1 MKYRLQFNP
10 AEVGYKPQLFTD
22 AIKILV
28 SVNFGIYLLQSL
40 SGKEEAIFS
49 LFGLVPATFISDL
62 MLWQP
67 FTYMFLHAP
76 FYTSFGISHVL
87 INMLLLWVFGR
98 ELEQA
103 WGKKNFLKYYFITGV
118 GSGLI
123 TYFYHMNS
131 ADSSVQIIGA
141 SGAVFGIALAY
152 GVLYPNRFL
161 YIWGLIPVK
170 SIWIV
175 MAMGGLAFFGMLG
188 NSDGI
193 SHVTHISGMLIGY
206 ILLKKK
212 WSWRDIWFSI
222 RKKTIEFQV
231 QRHEEKVIKN
241 NMIQKDVDSL
251 LEKIQKVGFS
261 GLSDEEQSKLYEASK
276 TISKGGQ
283 KD

>member
-10 AEVGYKPQLFTD
+10 GEVSFKPQLFTD
-22 AIKILV
+22 AIKVLV

-40 SGKEEAIFS
+40 SGKEDVFFR
-49 LFGLVPATFISDL
+49 LFGLVPNAIFSEL

-67 FTYMFLHAP
+67 FTYMFFHAP
-76 FYTSFGISHVL
+76 FYSSVGISHIL
-87 INMLLLWVFGR
+87 LNMLGLWVFGR

-103 WGKKNFLKYYFITGV
+103 WGKKNFLKYYFITGI
-118 GSGLI
+118 GSGFI
-123 TYFYHMNS
+123 TYFFQMGSDNP
-131 ADSSVQIIGA
+131 VIGA
-141 SGAVFGIALAY
+141 SGAVYGVLLAY
-152 GVLYPNRFL
+152 GISYPNRML

-170 SIWIV
+170 SMWLVII
-175 MAMGGLAFFGMLG
+175 MGAIAFFGLLG
-188 NSDGI
+188 NADGI

-212 WSWRDIWFSI
+212 WSWRDIWFTI

-231 QRHEEKVIKN
+231 QRYEEKIIKKK
-241 NMIQKDVDSL
+241 MIQKNIDSI

-276 TISKGGQ
+276 TMSKARQ